1 MAKTYDKVRYIETI
15 GFNPHYNLALES
27 ALMDAAKDGELIVYL
42 WRNDNTVVIGRHQN
56 AYLDVNIKKLH
67 DAGGFLARRPTGGGA
82 VFHDK
87 GNLNFSFIT
96 SLSDYDVNE
105 NNDIIIRAVK
115 KLGLFAE
122 VNGRGYAEPAWAGSA
137 PMTRQ
142 RLKSSRRSWTGW
154 NAPSSL

>member
-1 MAKTYDKVRYIETI
+1 MVKTYDKVRYIETS
-15 GFNPHYNLALES
+15 GFNPHYNLAVES

-105 NNDIIIRAVK
+105 NIDIIIRAV
-115 KLGLFAE
+115 
-122 VNGRGYAEPAWAGSA
+122 
-137 PMTRQ
+137 
-142 RLKSSRRSWTGW
+142 
-154 NAPSSL
+154 

>member
-1 MAKTYDKVRYIETI
+1 MAKTYDKVRYIETS
-15 GFNPHYNLALES
+15 GFNPHYNLAVES

-115 KLGLFAE
+115 NSGFL
-122 VNGRGYAEPAWAGSA
+122 R
-137 PMTRQ
+137 
-142 RLKSSRRSWTGW
+142 KSTDETTLSSTGESFRATHISKHRRRRCITVRF
-154 NAPSSL
+154 

>member
-1 MAKTYDKVRYIETI
+1 MAKTYDKVRYIETS
-15 GFNPHYNLALES
+15 GFNPHYNLAVES
-27 ALMDAAKDGELIVYL
+27 ALLNAAKDGELIVYL

-96 SLSDYDVNE
+96 SLSDYYPRGEKTRAFCGSQRTKRHRHRRAKVFGQRISQNPDGGVASRYDFNIRRHVE
-105 NNDIIIRAVK
+105 N
-115 KLGLFAE
+115 
-122 VNGRGYAEPAWAGSA
+122 YAQLSD
-137 PMTRQ
+137 
-142 RLKSSRRSWTGW
+142 
-154 NAPSSL
+154 